1 MTDVFQRAESGSF
14 EFLSEDVVL
23 TPADTDV
30 FLKRLNNELA
40 RAQLRLMR
48 ARDAE
53 VAAEKAYLTAR
64 TVYLME
70 SGEEMP
76 EVGRRAGQVSQKQQ
90 DEWCA
95 VRISAEYWAL
105 REARVVRQNA
115 SDYVWQVKTQVEVMR
130 SLNVNAK
137 ALYDTPGRGR

>member
-1 MTDVFQRAESGSF
+1 MSDLFQRGESGGF
-14 EFLSEDVVL
+14 EFLSEDAVL

-40 RAQLRLMR
+40 RAQLNLMR
-48 ARDAE
+48 ARSAE
-53 VAAEKAYLTAR
+53 VAAERTYLEVRSIFLLNT
-64 TVYLME
+64 
-70 SGEEMP
+70 SEEPP
-76 EVGRRAGQVSQKQQ
+76 EVGKRAGQVSQKQA
-90 DEWCA
+90 DEWFA

-105 REARVVRQNA
+105 REARVVRANA
-115 SDYVWQVKTQVEVMR
+115 TDYAFQVKAQIELMR

>member
-1 MTDVFQRAESGSF
+1 MTDVFQRREGGF
-14 EFLSEDVVL
+14 EFISEDAVL

-40 RAQLRLMR
+40 RAQLNVMR

-53 VAAEKAYLTAR
+53 VQAEKAYMEAR
-64 TVYLME
+64 TKYLFD
-70 SGEEMP
+70 SGEEPP
-76 EVGRRAGQVSQKQQ
+76 EVGRRAGQVSQKQA
-90 DEWCA
+90 DEWFA

-105 REARVVRQNA
+105 REARVVRTNA
-115 SDYVWQVKTQVEVMR
+115 VDYAWQVKTQVELMR

-137 ALYDTPGRGR
+137 ALYDTPSGGGR

>member
-1 MTDVFQRAESGSF
+1 MTDVFQRTESGF

-30 FLKRLNNELA
+30 YLKRLNNELA

-53 VAAEKAYLTAR
+53 VEAEKAYLTAR
-64 TVYLME
+64 TVFLLE
-70 SGEEMP
+70 SGEEPP

-90 DEWCA
+90 DEWFA
-95 VRISAEYWAL
+95 VRISAPYWAL